1 MDGKVV
7 IDSFFVNKDYV
18 SSFVEK
24 DSVYQIAF
32 VSGLVMD
39 ISFSSLIDVSFNGRF
54 HYGLDEQDLFDFFSD
69 LEDGALVCIKGKKSF
84 IRYKEDVDYDA
95 FESVFT
101 IFKKIK

>member
-24 DSVYQIAF
+24 DSVYQITF
-32 VSGLVMD
+32 VSGLVMEV
-39 ISFSSLIDVSFNGRF
+39 SFIRSIDVSFNGRF
-54 HYGLDEQDLFDFFSD
+54 HYSLDDQDLFDFFSD

-95 FESVFT
+95 FESVYT
-101 IFKKIK
+101 VSKKIK